1 MLASGRRTP
10 REEVDAYRV
19 LARVSP
25 ASYLP
30 RLVKALLSL
39 TYDTRLGRRHPASL
53 ALCEEAV
60 AVARTVDPAEPAR
73 ADLLYR
79 ALDACQRELYDVGR
93 RAEGLALRAE
103 MLSIGRAQAERS
115 GSPVVRGLRDW
126 AAGCSEEGRYA
137 EAADALTE
145 WVAAILPDG
154 PSDGTLAWS
163 LLEWIAALHDAG
175 RPDEALAA
183 YRTLVDMEADEAAGD
198 RGPIVCHLYSLIG
211 YARLL
216 DTYGRGSQAAA
227 VRQEALAVLTGLHAT
242 GERKSWS
249 GYQASFWAVLLSC
262 SGADSERPAAGE
274 PRPPFG
280 ATPMEWSPD
289 VRRRYVD
296 SRAPSARK
304 WTPSPRGPTRIRT
317 GTWPNWSG
325 SSGCSPSVR
334 SSTGWSA
341 PICSRSESV
350 PCSTKESVWPA
361 GCTSTI
367 RGVERGSWPR
377 SSSTG
382 RLSVP
387 LSANS
392 VPPSTTS
399 ERPCVTWERL
409 ADGHRRPARDSLRAT
424 ASSRASRHARTAG
437 CRPRPRRTTVKM
449 RRVRCPRG
457 S

>member
-1 MLASGRRTP
+1 MDHRGKVDQDTIIRARNILLASGRRTP

-30 RLVKALLSL
+30 RLVNALLRL
-39 TYDTRLGRRHPASL
+39 TYDTDSGRRHPASL

-73 ADLLYR
+73 TDLLYR

-154 PSDGTLAWS
+154 PSDGSLAWS
-163 LLEWIAALHDAG
+163 LVEWIAALHDAG

-183 YRTLVDMEADEAAGD
+183 YRTLVGMEADEAVGD
-198 RGPIVCHLYSLIG
+198 RGSIVCHLYSLIG
-211 YARLL
+211 YAQLL
-216 DTYGRGSQAAA
+216 DTYDRGSQAAA
-227 VRQEALAVLTGLHAT
+227 VRQEALAVLTELDAT

-280 ATPMEWSPD
+280 ATPMGWSPD
-289 VRRRYVD
+289 VKRRYAD
-296 SRAPSARK
+296 SRATLRAEVDALAARADADPDRHLAELVRLQRVL
-304 WTPSPRGPTRIRT
+304 T
-317 GTWPNWSG
+317 
-325 SSGCSPSVR
+325 VR
-334 SSTGWSA
+334 SVVHW
-341 PICSRSESV
+341 
-350 PCSTKESVWPA
+350 
-361 GCTSTI
+361 
-367 RGVERGSWPR
+367 VERTHLFAERVSPLFGEGVGLARRLHEHDPGRGARLLAAVLVDR
-377 SSSTG
+377 STFRAAVG
-382 RLSVP
+382 
-387 LSANS
+387 
-392 VPPSTTS
+392 
-399 ERPCVTWERL
+399 EF
-409 ADGHRRPARDSLRAT
+409 GPALDDFREALRHLGEA
-424 ASSRASRHARTAG
+424 
-437 CRPRPRRTTVKM
+437 C
-449 RRVRCPRG
+449 
-457 S
+457 